1 MAFFVIFWAF
11 VIDQMYSDSNV
22 CMPGCFDSYNVIIN
36 HYNNSSTL
44 IFQHTRILK
53 SGIIL

>member
-1 MAFFVIFWAF
+1 MAFFVIFGAF

-22 CMPGCFDSYNVIIN
+22 CMQVVLIRTNVIIN
-36 HYNNSSTL
+36 NYNNSSTL